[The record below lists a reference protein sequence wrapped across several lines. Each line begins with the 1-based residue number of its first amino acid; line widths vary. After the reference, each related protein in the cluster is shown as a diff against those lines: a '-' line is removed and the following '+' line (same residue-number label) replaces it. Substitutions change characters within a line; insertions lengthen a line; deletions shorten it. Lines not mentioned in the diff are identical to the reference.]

1 MVPDVPR
8 VSGIRARCGRNR
20 AKRNSGG
27 RSEDQN
33 FTHHLAPVVVPPALL
48 VVEITL
54 QARTGFAVSQLQ
66 TALPVCAHTYVDVS
80 FDQWRDQELG
90 KRGLS
95 AHLFE
100 HFVTM
105 ARLHAANRMPRFHP
119 KSALPTSAA
128 IKRAKSETPGFTRS
142 RPWPTSAATKR
153 AKSETSD
160 FAGMTRP

>member
-1 MVPDVPR
+1 MN
-8 VSGIRARCGRNR
+8 SIARTGKCIDALPQFDLDYRRPILCGRSGRSR
-20 AKRNSGG
+20 AKRISGG

-95 AHLFE
+95 AH
-100 HFVTM
+100 
-105 ARLHAANRMPRFHP
+105 
-119 KSALPTSAA
+119 
-128 IKRAKSETPGFTRS
+128 
-142 RPWPTSAATKR
+142 
-153 AKSETSD
+153 
-160 FAGMTRP
+160 